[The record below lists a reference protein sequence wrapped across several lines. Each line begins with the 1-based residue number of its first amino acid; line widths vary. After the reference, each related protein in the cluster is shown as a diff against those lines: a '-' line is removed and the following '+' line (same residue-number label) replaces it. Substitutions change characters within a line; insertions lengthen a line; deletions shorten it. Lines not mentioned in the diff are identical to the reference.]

1 MFHRAY
7 EIITRSPGIS
17 ENELRAELGLDIPL
31 FQNEDDSDPLDAVLA
46 DCFDN
51 GLYLYQEG
59 DRLWAC

>member
-1 MFHRAY
+1 MYHKCY
-7 EIITRSPGIS
+7 EIIKQNPGIS

-31 FQNEDDSDPLDAVLA
+31 YEDENDSDPLDSLLA

-51 GLYLYQEG
+51 DLYLYQEG